1 MAKSSILVGVFQEK
15 RGYWLPEKFVDQ
27 IRKAAPE
34 REVVQAKNTEELLR
48 LVPDAEILLTW
59 QLPSPVVARCAHLK
73 WIQSGAAGIENF
85 LLPEITGSDTIL
97 TNSSG
102 IHRIQMAEHTLA
114 MMLALARQIHLAVR
128 AQVEGRWARGE
139 IWPGM
144 DELYE
149 KTCGIVGYGDV
160 GQEVASR
167 CRGFGMRIVACDLEF
182 PKDAGLDG
190 RYSPDELHSLL
201 EGSDYVVLAVPATPK
216 TEKMI
221 SSPEFRVMK
230 PTAFLINVARGSV
243 IDEEAL
249 VKALEAGEIAGAGL
263 DVFAQEPLPEGHPF
277 YKMENVILFPHLGGA
292 TPRYWE
298 RGTEFFCQN
307 LKRYLTGQPLIN
319 VIDKRKGY

>member
-201 EGSDYVVLAVPATPK
+201 AVPATPK

>member
-59 QLPSPVVARCAHLK
+59 QLASPVVARCAHLK